1 MAKYFK
7 HFPKTFYTPDTDTD
21 GLDTVT
27 NVIARFKIADALVEN
42 TNMFY
47 PYDVQDTDTPEII
60 ADKMYGTPERHW
72 IVLSLNKIIDPQ
84 WDWPMRQENFVE
96 YLNKKYE
103 TEGTGNNTTGVSW
116 ALDESNIQAYYKTV
130 TRTITAGAS
139 SRVSRSN
146 SQIVEK
152 LEIDA
157 STYANVAIS
166 TDNYTLKDGNKVIE
180 TVTKST
186 ESYYTY
192 EFNLNEAKRTI
203 RILQPD
209 FALELDKSFK
219 KVFR

>member
-27 NVIARFKIADALVEN
+27 NVIARFKIADGLIEN

-130 TRTITAGAS
+130 TRTNTAGAS

-192 EFNLNEAKRTI
+192 KFNLNEAKRTI

>member
-27 NVIARFKIADALVEN
+27 NVIARFKISDALVDN

-103 TEGTGNNTTGVSW
+103 TEGTGNNTTGVTW
-116 ALDESNIQAYYKTV
+116 ALDESNVQAYYKTV

>member
-1 MAKYFK
+1 MAKYFR

-27 NVIARFKIADALVEN
+27 NVIARFKISDALVDN

-103 TEGTGNNTTGVSW
+103 TEGTGNNTTGVTW
-116 ALDESNIQAYYKTV
+116 ALDESNVQAYYKTV

>member
-1 MAKYFK
+1 MAKYFR

-27 NVIARFKIADALVEN
+27 NVIARFKISDALVDN

-60 ADKMYGTPERHW
+60 ADKMYGTPEKHW
-72 IVLSLNKIIDPQ
+72 IVLSLNKIVDPQ
-84 WDWPMRQENFVE
+84 WDWPMRQENFIE

-103 TEGTGNNTTGVSW
+103 TEGTGNNTTGVTW

-180 TVTKST
+180 TVKKST